1 MSSRNS
7 RLCATTSSCEHRIE
21 TCDIRLPTVGLTENP
36 VYLLRTTQISSDDP
50 AYFLHFARLFGLLLL
65 PRTIQRALGII
76 MASKETVEESDTEVR
91 DRDEAAEEVANAREE
106 LKHAQSRETELRK
119 LLSDCERQRGW
130 RFRLA
135 QDGQIRRVSS

>member
-1 MSSRNS
+1 
-7 RLCATTSSCEHRIE
+7 
-21 TCDIRLPTVGLTENP
+21 
-36 VYLLRTTQISSDDP
+36 
-50 AYFLHFARLFGLLLL
+50 
-65 PRTIQRALGII
+65 